1 MRKVQYKGR
10 WKILVV
16 AILFTARLASPPAAR
31 AASDTGFYYEVVGNT
46 ASVTGCV
53 EYPCP
58 TDLEIPATLGAY
70 VVTSVGNYAFAFE
83 ELTSVSIPD
92 SVTTIGDGAFAYS
105 SLTFVAI
112 PEFVT
117 TIGVDA
123 FAGNALTSV
132 TIPEFVTT
140 ISEDAFFGNAL
151 TEVIIPASVMTIG
164 PWAFALNSLSS
175 VTFLGNAPSD
185 GGSVFYGNS
194 DLTSILR
201 SVDATGWGAF
211 WSDLPV
217 ETPVETVDEFRFRI
231 ADGVATVIGCDGTCP
246 TNLVI
251 PADLDGYVVMHIDA
265 SAFYGSALEF
275 LTLPSSITTI
285 GDEAFA
291 WNLLTT
297 VTIPNSVTSI
307 GDDAFAGNLLT
318 TVTIPNSVTSIGAGA
333 FSTNALTT
341 VTIPNSVTTIGA
353 SAFYSNALTTV
364 TIGNSVTSIGDDAF
378 AGNLLT
384 TVTIPNSVTT
394 IGDDAFAGNSLTS
407 VTIPNS
413 VTSIGAYAFF
423 GNLLTTVTIPNSV
436 TTIGDG
442 AFAWNLLTT
451 VTIPNSVTSI
461 GSNAFADN
469 LLNTV
474 TFFGNAP
481 VGGRDVFGGNS
492 SLARVSRYKGTAGW
506 GSRWGG
512 LPIRILVA
520 DLRAFTAVKP
530 RITGTATSGR
540 TLTAA
545 KGTWSGYPSPTF
557 TYRWYACTTVVSAAS
572 ATVPSTCKKIA
583 GATRSTFK
591 LTSAQRGKYVA
602 VFVTGKSLRTTATSW
617 LSKTTSKV
625 K

>member
-1 MRKVQYKGR
+1 
-10 WKILVV
+10 
-16 AILFTARLASPPAAR
+16 
-31 AASDTGFYYEVVGNT
+31 
-46 ASVTGCV
+46 
-53 EYPCP
+53 
-58 TDLEIPATLGAY
+58 
-70 VVTSVGNYAFAFE
+70 
-83 ELTSVSIPD
+83 
-92 SVTTIGDGAFAYS
+92 VTTIGDGAFAYS

-307 GDDAFAGNLLT
+307 G
-318 TVTIPNSVTSIGAGA
+318 
-333 FSTNALTT
+333 
-341 VTIPNSVTTIGA
+341 
-353 SAFYSNALTTV
+353 
-364 TIGNSVTSIGDDAF
+364 
-378 AGNLLT
+378 
-384 TVTIPNSVTT
+384 
-394 IGDDAFAGNSLTS
+394 
-407 VTIPNS
+407 
-413 VTSIGAYAFF
+413 
-423 GNLLTTVTIPNSV
+423 
-436 TTIGDG
+436 
-442 AFAWNLLTT
+442 
-451 VTIPNSVTSI
+451 
-461 GSNAFADN
+461 SNAFADN